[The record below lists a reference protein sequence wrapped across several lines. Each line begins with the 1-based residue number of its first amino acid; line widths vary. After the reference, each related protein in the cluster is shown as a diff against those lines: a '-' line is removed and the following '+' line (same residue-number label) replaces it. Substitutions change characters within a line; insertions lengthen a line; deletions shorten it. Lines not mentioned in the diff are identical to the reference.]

1 MKAGQSIGLTDS
13 LMRDIHVGDLIQDAT
28 GARYSIDRYGRAK
41 PLHGGNEVPVKNLE
55 GVEVLDPVQITPP
68 HTDPEKEAVDQIH
81 AAIKDAG
88 DQTLVDELRL
98 RGWTVICSKKV
109 EKVVFE
115 TVEI

>member
-41 PLHGGNEVPVKNLE
+41 PTSGGNEVPVKNLE
-55 GVEVLDPVQITPP
+55 GVEVLDPAQITPP
-68 HTDPEKEAVDQIH
+68 HTDPEKKAVEHIH
-81 AAIKDAG
+81 SAIEDAG
-88 DQTLVDELRL
+88 DQALVDELRL